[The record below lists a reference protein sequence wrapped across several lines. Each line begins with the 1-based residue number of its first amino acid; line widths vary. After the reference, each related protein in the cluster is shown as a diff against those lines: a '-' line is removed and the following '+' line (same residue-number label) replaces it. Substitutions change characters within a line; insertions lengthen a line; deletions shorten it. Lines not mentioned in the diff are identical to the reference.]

1 MLSLMNEYS
10 DDEFRKIILNS
21 FTYRDCLKKIGYT
34 SFSGYL
40 YNKLKQRIDDLQINI
55 SHFKIQSP
63 IVRTRKNVFIKNS
76 TCNQSTLRRWFLKE
90 NIEYKCSICGQK
102 PYWNNKKLTLI
113 LDHINGCNHDDRLE
127 NLRWVC
133 PNCNYQLETTNGK
146 NIKKKNCNKKYCIDC
161 GKLISAKSTRCINC
175 DNEFRKTKST
185 QKITR
190 EELKDLIRTTPFVK
204 IGKMFS
210 VSDNAVRKWCRKFNL
225 PYKTSEIKNY
235 TNEEWLAI

>member
-1 MLSLMNEYS
+1 MV
-10 DDEFRKIILNS
+10 K
-21 FTYRDCLKKIGYT
+21 TLKK
-34 SFSGYL
+34 
-40 YNKLKQRIDDLQINI
+40 R
-55 SHFKIQSP
+55 
-63 IVRTRKNVFIKNS
+63 
-76 TCNQSTLRRWFLKE
+76 
-90 NIEYKCSICGQK
+90 
-102 PYWNNKKLTLI
+102 
-113 LDHINGCNHDDRLE
+113 
-127 NLRWVC
+127 
-133 PNCNYQLETTNGK
+133 
-146 NIKKKNCNKKYCIDC
+146 NCNKKYCIDC

-190 EELKDLIRTTPFVK
+190 EELKDLIRTTPFVE